1 MSQSDVTNKTRERQP
16 PSLVACFTCRKKHLR
31 CDAQMPVCGR
41 CELRKLPCVYLGSMR
56 GYWSRKKQN
65 ETKAATSDEEI
76 VNPYQ
81 TAEQYR
87 INTTVEST
95 AGTRAWPIAIQD
107 SGAVAVNAV
116 ESPAESIAR
125 APGFDKEQHPHVTHY
140 SPDLV
145 DVFYNTFFPP
155 HGFLAP
161 RKLLLQCPKIIPEE
175 LKAVFR
181 YVASHFQQTPSQ
193 DCLRKAALKIA
204 EDGAAIDPGFKVQG
218 MLCLAMV
225 FMAGRLERQLGMTLL
240 SQAIDIALAIGLHR
254 NHYAANRPEDHPI
267 LAESWRRTYWNLYV
281 VDTLLSALAGSTY
294 SSKLQSVASDLP
306 LPGHDDDYINCRLQP
321 LAPTLQEMAERN
333 FAETTFNYS
342 SGAYKVEATR
352 ILRKVLSLEADS
364 FNVTNAE
371 VEAVDASIQSF
382 LLTLPP
388 HFREVIESDG
398 RVDEVLF
405 AAHMVIQWA
414 SIALHRP
421 RSNLTFIRNHYSN
434 ACSNE
439 ESVGVPAVT
448 LHSHTAKA
456 IRAAD
461 AISKL
466 TAIHTSP
473 ALHTPCFACAIAL
486 SATVHLPAYTF
497 HERKAEIKERLHLSV
512 SALASIGEVW
522 PLAHIVRAQMAQFA
536 RDTFKAA
543 SYPAAVGVVEDMP
556 AIAQAPQQEEI
567 DIDNMINDDSWLNE
581 LDAFAY
587 MPLARGVEQAGWM

>member
-1 MSQSDVTNKTRERQP
+1 
-16 PSLVACFTCRKKHLR
+16 
-31 CDAQMPVCGR
+31 
-41 CELRKLPCVYLGSMR
+41 MR

-65 ETKAATSDEEI
+65 EAKAATSEAEI
-76 VNPYQ
+76 VKPYQ
-81 TAEQYR
+81 KAEHYRIDTTAE
-87 INTTVEST
+87 ST
-95 AGTRAWPIAIQD
+95 LSTHAWPIAIQD
-107 SGAVAVNAV
+107 SGTLAVNAID
-116 ESPAESIAR
+116 SPAESIAR
-125 APGFDKEQHPHVTHY
+125 GPGFDKEHYQQATQY
-140 SPDLV
+140 SPDLI

-181 YVASHFQQTPSQ
+181 YVGSHFQPTPSQ
-193 DCLRKAALKIA
+193 DCLRKAALKIT
-204 EDGAAIDPGFKVQG
+204 EDGLAIDPGFKIQG

-254 NHYAANRPEDHPI
+254 NLYTANRPEDHPI

-294 SSKLQSVASDLP
+294 TSKLQGVISDLP
-306 LPGHDDDYINCRLQP
+306 LPGHDDEYINCKLQP
-321 LAPTLQEMAERN
+321 LAPTLQAMAERN
-333 FAETTFNYS
+333 FAETSFNYS

-352 ILRKVLSLEADS
+352 IMRKVLSLEADS
-364 FNVTNAE
+364 FNVINAE

-405 AAHMVIQWA
+405 SAHMIIQWA

-439 ESVGVPAVT
+439 ESVGVPAMS

-461 AISKL
+461 AISSL

-497 HERKAEIKERLHLSV
+497 HERKSEIKERLHLSV

-522 PLAHIVRAQMAQFA
+522 PLAHIVRGQMAQFA

-543 SYPAAVGVVEDMP
+543 SYPAAAGAVENMP

-567 DIDNMINDDSWLNE
+567 DFDNMVNDDSWLNE

-587 MPLARGVEQAGWM
+587 VPLARGVEQAGWM